1 MNNTCWTYLNKL
13 RLSDRV
19 MEAFLA
25 CVPHRM
31 FFKTAHLLTLKIG
44 TN

>member
-13 RLSDRV
+13 RLIEWQSDGT
-19 MEAFLA
+19 FLA

-31 FFKTAHLLTLKIG
+31 FFITVHLLT
-44 TN
+44 